1 MFREDEY
8 LSETFNKIIKSVM
21 KNLIKSSNYEDKCN
35 IDGNIIEEIDN
46 FDLRKGTSTSSYIAG
61 KYLQVDL
68 SRFSLS
74 ETIDNII
81 RDPDYFS
88 DIDFSCEINCFI
100 FVYKIFNFFDNEYDF
115 ENIRDGCITFNKD
128 ELDSMVILK
137 KKNIIFKILLK
148 CVENFSI
155 DQELKDEAK
164 EMIENTVQY
173 NRAKFLTEEK
183 EEMESL
189 WESLKFRLKN
199 IQEVDYHNV
208 LDELISNDGLP
219 TDDPVKWPFKKEQ
232 LIKTKSE
239 IPNIVKRL
247 QTLIF
252 DYSKVNQVNISMK
265 SVKIKKQRQ
274 SKVKKSNKR
283 KSKSMKI
290 NHVL

>member
-1 MFREDEY
+1 MF
-8 LSETFNKIIKSVM
+8 I
-21 KNLIKSSNYEDKCN
+21 
-35 IDGNIIEEIDN
+35 
-46 FDLRKGTSTSSYIAG
+46 
-61 KYLQVDL
+61 
-68 SRFSLS
+68 
-74 ETIDNII
+74 
-81 RDPDYFS
+81 
-88 DIDFSCEINCFI
+88 
-100 FVYKIFNFFDNEYDF
+100 
-115 ENIRDGCITFNKD
+115 
-128 ELDSMVILK
+128 K

-164 EMIENTVQY
+164 EMIENTAQY

-183 EEMESL
+183 EEMEIL

-208 LDELISNDGLP
+208 FDELISDDGLP
-219 TDDPVKWPFKKEQ
+219 TDDPVKRPFKKEQ

-239 IPNIVKRL
+239 IPNIVKKL
-247 QTLIF
+247 QNLIF

-274 SKVKKSNKR
+274 SKLKKSKKR

-290 NHVL
+290 NHVLI